1 MYKWSKHVKPIQTLW
16 PVAYT
21 CLYNVSWVT
30 IHLVFQASLLMSG
43 LLEMAASASSPLS
56 SSFDLSWAQYD
67 QEVALAEL
75 SQPPF
80 EGFQATKTAVVQ
92 RQPPKLSLKPSLDYR
107 LCREGISKFHWIP
120 QSFPQRKRRHP
131 WCLRIITSDH
141 RSCRELQGLPFSL
154 KLLEDFEFF
163 FQHLTM
169 TQWHGGTDDVGGM
182 VENQVKWISVTIHK
196 SLRVQDACAIHS
208 TRWDV
213 DIRSKYLMFAFW
225 IGDMI
230 ETCHTCQWYTCKHS
244 AEIVNHPANSVFGNH
259 PQAATG
265 C

>member
-43 LLEMAASASSPLS
+43 LLEMAASASSPSS

-107 LCREGISKFHWIP
+107 LCREGISEFHWIS

-169 TQWHGGTDDVGGM
+169 TWWNWRRRRDGRKPARWNEFQWQFTDHCGSKMPAPSIPLDEM
-182 VENQVKWISVTIHK
+182 WTSAPNTSC
-196 SLRVQDACAIHS
+196 LRS
-208 TRWDV
+208 E
-213 DIRSKYLMFAFW
+213 L
-225 IGDMI
+225 
-230 ETCHTCQWYTCKHS
+230 ETW
-244 AEIVNHPANSVFGNH
+244 
-259 PQAATG
+259 
-265 C
+265 